1 MQRREP
7 KEHDIEKINQVFK
20 IEILVKRNVFF
31 DIHIEKQMKTHRY
44 FCTYIF
50 NIS

>member
-7 KEHDIEKINQVFK
+7 KEHDIEKNQSSFQNRDFGQK
-20 IEILVKRNVFF
+20 ERFF
-31 DIHIEKQMKTHRY
+31 DIHIEKQVKTHRY